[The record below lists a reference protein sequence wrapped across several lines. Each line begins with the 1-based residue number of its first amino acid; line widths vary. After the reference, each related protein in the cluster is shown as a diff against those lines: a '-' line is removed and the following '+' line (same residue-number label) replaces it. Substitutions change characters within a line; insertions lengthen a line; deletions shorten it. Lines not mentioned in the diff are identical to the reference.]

1 VILPTRPATAS
12 QPLVYGTLESVPVSR
27 RAYGLLV
34 GVAIGMG
41 VVAIITGKALDE
53 PLRDPDGFLG
63 PAWVRLPAMVLGAF
77 VLDIVPR
84 SLWRARTRPASIGT
98 EAKILLKEHWTPE
111 RIAVV
116 AIGITAFYVTYV
128 SYRNLKN
135 GLLIYHGKT
144 QDSMLHDLDRFLFF
158 GHEPAVVLHNVL
170 GEGLAAHVL
179 AFVYLL
185 FLPLA
190 PLSIVVWLVWSRNV
204 TYGYWYVT
212 ANCLCWTF
220 GTISYYLIPSLGP
233 NFAYV
238 WLYQDLDHT
247 GVTDLLNGLWNG
259 RQNLAYN
266 PFADGVQSVAGFAS
280 LHCAIILCMA
290 LVAQFTVRHAI
301 LRWALWVF
309 FVLTFIS
316 TIYFG
321 WHYIADS
328 VAGSLIAIVSVYLGG
343 LATGQKFERHGKS
356 SHPTTTTSHVPVEYA
371 DAEPERR

>member
-1 VILPTRPATAS
+1 M
-12 QPLVYGTLESVPVSR
+12 
-27 RAYGLLV
+27 V
-34 GVAIGMG
+34 GVALGMG
-41 VVAIITGKALDE
+41 VVAFITGKATGE

-84 SLWRARTRPASIGT
+84 SLWRSRGRFRDVRT
-98 EAKILLKEHWTPE
+98 EARILVKEHWTPE
-111 RIAVV
+111 RVAVV

-135 GLLIYHGKT
+135 GLLIFHEDTK
-144 QDSMLHDLDRFLFF
+144 DSMLHDLDRWLFF
-158 GHEPAVVLHNVL
+158 GSEPAVVLHNVM
-170 GEGLAAHVL
+170 GETFSAHVL

-185 FLPLA
+185 FLPVA

-212 ANCLCWTF
+212 ANCLCWTL
-220 GTISYYLIPSLGP
+220 GTASYYAIPSLGP
-233 NFAYV
+233 GFYYP
-238 WLYQDLDHT
+238 WLYADLERT
-247 GVTDLLNGLWNG
+247 GVTDLINALWNG
-259 RQNLAYN
+259 RYSQHFN

-280 LHCAIILCMA
+280 LHCAIVLCMA
-290 LVAQFTVRHAI
+290 LVAHYTVRHAI
-301 LRWALWVF
+301 IRWFLWTF
-309 FVLTFIS
+309 FALTFVA

-328 VAGSLIAIVSVYLGG
+328 VAGCLIAVVAVYLGG

-356 SHPTTTTSHVPVEYA
+356 SHPTTSTSQVPVEYVE
-371 DAEPERR
+371 AEPELR

>member
-1 VILPTRPATAS
+1 M
-12 QPLVYGTLESVPVSR
+12 SR

-41 VVAIITGKALDE
+41 IVALITAQALDE

-63 PAWVRLPAMVLGAF
+63 PAWVRLPAMVVGAF
-77 VLDIVPR
+77 VLDVVPR
-84 SLWRARTRPASIGT
+84 SVWRSRRSPSRVGAEARAIV
-98 EAKILLKEHWTPE
+98 KEHWTPE

-135 GLLIYHGKT
+135 GLLIFHQETK
-144 QDSMLHDLDRFLFF
+144 DKMLHDWDKALFL
-158 GHEPAVVLHNVL
+158 GNEPAVFLHTVL
-170 GEGLAAHVL
+170 GESFSAHVL

-190 PLSIVVWLVWSRNV
+190 PMSIVAWLVWSRNV

-212 ANCLCWTF
+212 ANCLCWTL
-220 GTISYYLIPSLGP
+220 GTASYYAIPSLGP
-233 NFAYV
+233 AFEYP
-238 WLYQDLDHT
+238 WLYRDLDQT
-247 GVTDLLNGLWNG
+247 GVTDLINALWNG
-259 RQNLAYN
+259 RYSQYWN

-290 LVAQFTVRHAI
+290 MVAHYTVRHASI
-301 LRWALWVF
+301 RWFFWIF

-321 WHYIADS
+321 WHYLADS
-328 VAGSLIAIVSVYLGG
+328 IVGSLIAVVSVYLGG
-343 LATGQKFERHGKS
+343 LATGQKFDRHGME
-356 SHPTTTTSHVPVEYA
+356 SHPTTTTAQVPV
-371 DAEPERR
+371 DATDAH